1 MVTPETPEPTSPPPV
16 PQPILTPL
24 TEAAIFLV
32 VTVEPGAKSESAI
45 CWRTSPG

>member
-1 MVTPETPEPTSPPPV
+1 MVTPTPPAGISAQ

-32 VTVEPGAKSESAI
+32 VTVEFG
-45 CWRTSPG
+45 G